1 VAVRLTKKAIVL
13 FSILGLLIFGGIT
26 GYLVWTVYY
35 QDNVAPTDSEAGSSP
50 CGSYD
55 DRRECEKNCSPMKG
69 TPPKSYECVW
79 RNEECKDGNGTCDGG
94 GGGGGHVCDN
104 ESVNQELGPKKC
116 NLGSPPTCQK
126 SASAPYGNTGYIC
139 TCIDLSNADCRTDWR
154 CTTIDLKNCPT
165 DNVAPPNFNCKIS
178 GNCISLQDDAVTNW
192 YEHRCPGSGNFSG
205 GCTIQNPIVHS
216 NKKSFCM
223 SRPSGYCGWIQV
235 DSEGYPGRGCFGS
248 WHFPCDDDDDETTP
262 RPPACTSLTMALTP
276 AAQAPTNPIV
286 IPSTGGTIT
295 ATLTGTDPDSQP
307 GALKI
312 CYSIRG
318 KSVEFYK
325 TMTNWVCET
334 KNNAKTMST
343 SVTHSAMVKS
353 VAAATKLNE
362 AQIEAAGI
370 IFMSEVYD
378 NVDGKICTSN
388 PGYATGATSVIQG
401 TATACGGPCTGSISF
416 TAAPPA
422 CGDGILDPGEECD
435 PGATAGTPAN
445 SCTVGTCSTECVCPK
460 LDPGFNIQKVPVQQC
475 IEGKDIYADVR
486 YSIVVTNNG
495 TTVGH
500 MSQVTDDLDPKVQDS
515 WIVRTSITPSSG
527 VTVANGQIIWNLD
540 EASRTFDPGESMTFS
555 YVIRIPQANF
565 GNYRNVVTGIVTD
578 EGEANV
584 TDEAIIDVSCLP
596 GTGLFDSTVARI
608 ALAGVLLVTGAYFA
622 QSKRLDGVAFT
633 LFTSAGKVETKRA
646 KFEKSI

>member
-1 VAVRLTKKAIVL
+1 MAFRLSKKAIVIL
-13 FSILGLLIFGGIT
+13 VVLGLLLLGGVT
-26 GYLVWTVYY
+26 GYIVWTVYY
-35 QDNVAPTDSEAGSSP
+35 QDNVAPTDSEAGGDGEGSCTGPEIRDCYKKCSAGNACTKIP
-50 CGSYD
+50 CDCGGTVICPAEPGKSCGDSGEKRCQCCDGTWILTRETCSRACRSNGGEAGDCEDEPDEACWCESKANGCGINCTFPAGTQNEVNQRAEGSCEAYIAMCNYNGD
-55 DRRECEKNCSPMKG
+55 GSKTVSIERFTPSHVCWGKQHECKNPVAEDECEVVV
-69 TPPKSYECVW
+69 PK
-79 RNEECKDGNGTCDGG
+79 
-94 GGGGGHVCDN
+94 
-104 ESVNQELGPKKC
+104 
-116 NLGSPPTCQK
+116 
-126 SASAPYGNTGYIC
+126 
-139 TCIDLSNADCRTDWR
+139 
-154 CTTIDLKNCPT
+154 
-165 DNVAPPNFNCKIS
+165 
-178 GNCISLQDDAVTNW
+178 
-192 YEHRCPGSGNFSG
+192 
-205 GCTIQNPIVHS
+205 
-216 NKKSFCM
+216 
-223 SRPSGYCGWIQV
+223 
-235 DSEGYPGRGCFGS
+235 
-248 WHFPCDDDDDETTP
+248 
-262 RPPACTSLTMALTP
+262 PPACTSLAMALTP

-343 SVTHSAMVKS
+343 TVTHTDMVSA
-353 VAAATKLNE
+353 VATATGLTG

-388 PGYATGATSVIQG
+388 PGYATGTTSVIQG
-401 TATACGGPCTGSISF
+401 TATACGGPCTGSVSF

-646 KFEKSI
+646 KFESKI